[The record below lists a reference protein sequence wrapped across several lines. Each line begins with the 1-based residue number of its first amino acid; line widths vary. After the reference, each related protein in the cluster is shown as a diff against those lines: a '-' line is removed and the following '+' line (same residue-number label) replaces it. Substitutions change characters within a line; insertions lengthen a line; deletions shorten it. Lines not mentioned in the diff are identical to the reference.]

1 MRPILQTVLAA
12 FVAVFLSPLASAYPI
27 PPATLWDQSGAAEVI
42 VLADVISV
50 GQPVCDGK
58 SFCPRVAELRVI
70 ETWKG
75 VAPEKLQVPFVE
87 FICPAPA
94 RFETGERVL
103 TFLERDKGAWS
114 VVNLSYGTLYPTSEE
129 LPVIRAR
136 VTEAASLQAKG
147 VSDSE
152 RIDWHLRAAAD
163 PATRWDGLFFLNAE
177 GDSLHS
183 YYDRGTHPSHRQ
195 QLTTAQLQQLA
206 DSFVA
211 RPALDR
217 TFPMMLALLNR
228 VESAAVTQLAIDAIE
243 GLVKESPPPWW
254 TVDTIGWTLRR
265 LSDPK
270 FEQHLR
276 LLGEPFSEPN
286 QAELTKAWR
295 RIRIDLGLPE
305 GTPLKRDERGKRGVG
320 SNTPS

>member
-1 MRPILQTVLAA
+1 MRPLLQTVLIA
-12 FVAVFLSPLASAYPI
+12 FIAVCLGSPAGAYPI
-27 PPATLWDQSGAAEVI
+27 PPATLWDQAGAAEVI
-42 VLADVISV
+42 VLAEVLSV
-50 GQPVCDGK
+50 SQPVCDGD

-70 ETWKG
+70 ESWKAA
-75 VAPEKLQVPFVE
+75 APGRLQVPFVE
-87 FICPAPA
+87 YICPAPA

-103 TFLERDKGAWS
+103 TFLKREKGDWS
-114 VVNLSYGTLYPTSEE
+114 VVNLSYGTLYPTDQE

-136 VTEAASLQAKG
+136 VTEAAILQATG

-152 RIDWHLRAAAD
+152 KIEWHLRAAAD

-177 GDSLHS
+177 GDSLHG
-183 YYDRGTHPSHRQ
+183 YYDRGTHPSQRQ
-195 QLTTAQLQQLA
+195 RLAPEQLQKLA

-217 TFPMMLALLNR
+217 TFPMMLALLDR
-228 VESAAVTQLAIDAIE
+228 VESASVTQLAIDAIE

-270 FEQHLR
+270 FEQHVR
-276 LLGEPFSEPN
+276 LLGEPFSTPN

-295 RIRIDLGLPE
+295 TIRIDLGLPE
-305 GTPLKRDERGKRGVG
+305 GTPLKREDRGKRGVG